1 MNIEMIS
8 IIARI
13 SKIVQVRDIFY
24 GVFEDLRFMDSDE
37 IQRKLELCV
46 NSFQDILNR
55 RLHGIIGDDSPIFV
69 TRPQSRMEGIE
80 EQALVRSKRFSVKLL
95 KVRALMIDGFKR
107 DGWNGG

>member
-24 GVFEDLRFMDSDE
+24 GVLEDIRFMDSDE
-37 IQRKLELCV
+37 IQRELEFRV

-55 RLHGIIGDDSPIFV
+55 RLHGIIGDDSPVAVWI
-69 TRPQSRMEGIE
+69 
-80 EQALVRSKRFSVKLL
+80 L
-95 KVRALMIDGFKR
+95 
-107 DGWNGG
+107 